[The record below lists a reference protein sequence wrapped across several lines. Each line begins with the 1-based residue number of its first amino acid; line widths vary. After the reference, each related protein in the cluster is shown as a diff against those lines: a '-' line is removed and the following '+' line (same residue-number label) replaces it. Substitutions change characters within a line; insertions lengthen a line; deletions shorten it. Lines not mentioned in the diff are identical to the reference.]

1 MNIVKLLNDPL
12 FNSIFAGVVTFFV
25 IKFSNMGN
33 PVLGTLLLI
42 FPMGLFSL
50 YAINKKELPKYIHST
65 VFTNLIM
72 LIMWSSVYLLFNYF
86 TKNINQLVL
95 IGLSIWIVLGL
106 LLIYIFDKFKSKNL

>member
-1 MNIVKLLNDPL
+1 MNFIKLLKDPL

-25 IKFSNMGN
+25 IKISNMGN

-50 YAINKKELPKYIHST
+50 YAISKKELPKYTHST

-72 LIMWSSVYLLFNYF
+72 LIMWTSVYLVFNYF
-86 TKNINQLVL
+86 TKDINKLVF
-95 IGLSIWIVLGL
+95 IGLSIWITLGI
-106 LLIYIFDKFKSKNL
+106 LLIYMFDKK